1 MNRFILT
8 VLCSLA
14 IGLFNSALCHE
25 VRPAYLEINQTDS
38 INYTII
44 WKMPVTAGRTI
55 QIRPIL
61 PDGFTMTLMKEKV
74 NANSM
79 SQIFSGTYSS
89 SLVGQTIQIEN
100 LERTLI
106 DVFTKIQLGDG
117 MAYTFLVQAN
127 KPYCIIPKTPNQY
140 EVIFSYIRLGTEH
153 ILEGYDH
160 LLFVLALLLLISSFS
175 SLLWTVTCFTL
186 AHSITLTL
194 ASLNIFSLPSTPVE
208 AVIALSIL
216 FLAKEYIDLQNG
228 QSSITAQYP
237 WAISFG
243 FGLLHGF
250 GFAGA
255 LQDIGFPQKQL
266 FSALL
271 SFNLGV
277 EIGQILFIL
286 ICLVLYLIYRRVFK
300 LKSHKTLKTI
310 LPYVIGSVASFWLI
324 QRVVSII

>member
-61 PDGFTMTLMKEKV
+61 PDGFTMTLVKEKV

-79 SQIFSGTYSS
+79 SQIFSGSYSS

-106 DVFTKIQLGDG
+106 DVFTKIQLEDG
-117 MAYTFLVQAN
+117 LAYTFLVQAD

-140 EVIFSYIRLGTEH
+140 DVIFSYIRLGIEH

-160 LLFVLALLLLISSFS
+160 LLFVLALLLLISSLS

-194 ASLNIFSLPSTPVE
+194 ASLNIFSLPSAPVE

-216 FLAKEYIDLQNG
+216 FLAKEYIDFQNG
-228 QSSITAQYP
+228 QSSITVRYP

-286 ICLVLYLIYRRVFK
+286 ICLVLYLIYTRVFN

-324 QRVVSII
+324 QRVASII